1 MAMLISRMARVV
13 DRAHALESM
22 DDQDRRAELKALIP
36 DLRRRAKLIHYALGF
51 SILSGIVTALLVVLA
66 FVGALL
72 NLQLETPVA
81 TLFIV
86 SLLCRVPVL
95 AGSGG
100 SYRFRAATSR
110 WAGLKATAPVAKVG
124 PAFLGRLVTVLMDVL
139 TEGTAAR
146 SEPKDRGGRVR
157 QHRRVRAA
165 QRCDA
170 AG

>member
-1 MAMLISRMARVV
+1 MVHSLSLTEISHVIALATAPAFLLGCLVALMAMLISRMARVV

-86 SLLCRVPVL
+86 SLLFFVASLFSL
-95 AGSGG
+95 ALEVVIALEQL
-100 SYRFRAATSR
+100 RAV
-110 WAGLKATAPVAKVG
+110 GL
-124 PAFLGRLVTVLMDVL
+124 D
-139 TEGTAAR
+139 
-146 SEPKDRGGRVR
+146 
-157 QHRRVRAA
+157 
-165 QRCDA
+165 
-170 AG
+170 